1 MIKKQI
7 EEKITELDFNCLIG
21 SNVSGNLIRFK
32 QKIEVLLDYSVYTGF
47 KIVDETFYAGTVLV
61 LYGTRSE
68 TNTEY
73 QKRTK
78 KQKKLSMTSKERE
91 YKKYLKL
98 KEKFETKNSSLDSF
112 AAFAFR
118 TKCHLN

>member
-98 KEKFETKNSSLDSF
+98 KEKFETKNSSLD
-112 AAFAFR
+112 
-118 TKCHLN
+118 